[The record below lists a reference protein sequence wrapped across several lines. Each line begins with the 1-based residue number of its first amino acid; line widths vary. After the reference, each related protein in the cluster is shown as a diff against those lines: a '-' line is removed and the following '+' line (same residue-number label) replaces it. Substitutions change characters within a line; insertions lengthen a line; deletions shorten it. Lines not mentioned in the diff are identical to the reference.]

1 MANATRKRKRSRPAD
16 GRAPIRYFRMED
28 EEWVIAQRGA
38 RRRRQTMS
46 AFIRDV
52 LLNPTYRTAKE
63 PHERKRDR
71 RAAGRAPQRV
81 FRMEDDQWKIAG
93 RNAKTRKQTMSAF
106 IRDAILN
113 AAKKR
118 PKAK

>member
-1 MANATRKRKRSRPAD
+1 
-16 GRAPIRYFRMED
+16 MED
-28 EEWVIAQRGA
+28 REWSIAQRGA
-38 RRRRQTMS
+38 IARRQTMS

-63 PHERKRDR
+63 PDKPKRDR
-71 RAAGRAPQRV
+71 RATGRAPQRV
-81 FRMEDDQWKIAG
+81 FRMEGDQWKIAR

-106 IRDAILN
+106 IRDALLN

-118 PKAK
+118 PKSK